1 MSSEERAE
9 AAPQL
14 FADRVKVYPK
24 AVQGRVRTVKW
35 AVLIL
40 CLAIYYLV
48 PWLRW
53 DRGPGLPDQ
62 AVLVDMAGRRAYL
75 FGLEIWPQEIYL
87 LAGLLILAAVALF
100 LVTSLFGRLWCGF
113 SCPQTVW
120 TDLFLLVERRIEGDR
135 NARMRLDSQPWSA
148 AKIWRK
154 SAKHAVW
161 LLIAAATGGA
171 WIMYYVDAPTM
182 TVQIATGAASPAVYF
197 FFGLFTLTTY
207 VLAGWAREQVC
218 TYMCP
223 WPRFQ
228 SAMFDEGTTTVTYA
242 AWRGEPRG
250 KHKAGAGWEGRGDCV
265 DCRACVNVCPTG
277 IDIRDGLQME
287 CISCGLC
294 VDACN
299 DVMGR
304 LGRPPRLIGWDTEAN
319 QRARAEGR
327 PPRHRLLRMRSAIY
341 AGVLVA
347 LAATMAYALT
357 AKSSLEIAVL
367 RDRAPIYVTLS
378 DGSIRNGYMLKLLN
392 KGHDPR
398 RFRVEVE
405 GLPGAGIAVLGAD
418 GLPLP
423 DDGLVVTAEGQSA
436 FRLFLTLPR
445 EAVTEEA
452 RAISIRAVDEDGGEH
467 LTARTQF
474 SGPERREGR

>member
-1 MSSEERAE
+1 MTSHDGAE
-9 AAPQL
+9 TAPGL

-24 AVQGRVRTVKW
+24 AVKGRVRTVKW
-35 AVLIL
+35 AVLIF

-75 FGLEIWPQEIYL
+75 FGIEIWPQEIYL

-120 TDLFLLVERRIEGDR
+120 TDLFLLVERWIEGDR
-135 NARMRLDSQPWSA
+135 NARMRLDGQPWSA
-148 AKIWRK
+148 AKVWRK

-161 LLIAAATGGA
+161 LGIAAATGGA
-171 WIMYYVDAPTM
+171 WIMYYVDAPTV
-182 TVQIATGAASPAVYF
+182 TLELVTGAASLTVYF
-197 FFGLFTLTTY
+197 FFVLFTLTTY

-218 TYMCP
+218 THMCP

-228 SAMFDEGTTTVTYA
+228 SAIFDEGTYTVNYS

-250 KHKAGAGWEGRGDCV
+250 KHKAGTGWEGRGDCI

-294 VDACN
+294 VDACD
-299 DVMGR
+299 DVMGK
-304 LGRPPRLIGWDTEAN
+304 LGRPPR
-319 QRARAEGR
+319 RRC
-327 PPRHRLLRMRSAIY
+327 PPRR
-341 AGVLVA
+341 
-347 LAATMAYALT
+347 
-357 AKSSLEIAVL
+357 
-367 RDRAPIYVTLS
+367 
-378 DGSIRNGYMLKLLN
+378 
-392 KGHDPR
+392 
-398 RFRVEVE
+398 
-405 GLPGAGIAVLGAD
+405 
-418 GLPLP
+418 
-423 DDGLVVTAEGQSA
+423 
-436 FRLFLTLPR
+436 
-445 EAVTEEA
+445 
-452 RAISIRAVDEDGGEH
+452 
-467 LTARTQF
+467 
-474 SGPERREGR
+474 